1 MTVNLQ
7 SVLAVIIVLATAGV
21 VLYFVLT
28 KKDSDC
34 AGGCG
39 CSNIPKKFPS
49 SKKK

>member
-1 MTVNLQ
+1 MAVDLQ
-7 SVLAVIIVLATAGV
+7 SVLAVMIVLVTTGT

-49 SKKK
+49 SKK